1 MTSEVCSRLLRL
13 KDLERFGVLVLVF
26 LDTVLVVTL
35 ERGWSDSNETRA
47 SYQFV

>member
-1 MTSEVCSRLLRL
+1 MTRKACSCLLRL

>member
-1 MTSEVCSRLLRL
+1 MTRKVCSRLLRL
-13 KDLERFGVLVLVF
+13 KDLERFGVLVFVF

-35 ERGWSDSNETRA
+35 ERGWSDSNETTA